1 MFPQLAMNK
10 ATKDD
15 RVCPRTHPSSCIV
28 LWNVKGNHKRGK
40 AGTIVATVD
49 DAHEEALTGEQPS
62 GRTRANHRT
71 TRYGISPLLP
81 SYGTFELAKEV
92 GNVR

>member
-15 RVCPRTHPSSCIV
+15 KVCPRTRPNSCIV
-28 LWNVKGNHKRGK
+28 LWNVKRNHKRDK
-40 AGTIVATVD
+40 AGNIVAAAD
-49 DAHEEALTGEQPS
+49 DANEDVLTEEQPL
-62 GRTRANHRT
+62 GRTCANHRT